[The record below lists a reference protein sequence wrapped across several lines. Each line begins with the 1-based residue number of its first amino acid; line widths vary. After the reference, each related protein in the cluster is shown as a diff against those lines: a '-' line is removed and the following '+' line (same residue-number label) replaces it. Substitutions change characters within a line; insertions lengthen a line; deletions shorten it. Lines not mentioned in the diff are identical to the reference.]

1 MHYSRILEYIAL
13 SVNGQNGFTKFIFIN
28 KNNLLLIQF
37 KKNIGFQGIIK
48 LHS

>member
-28 KNNLLLIQF
+28 KDNLLLIQLKKILVF
-37 KKNIGFQGIIK
+37 KE
-48 LHS
+48 S